1 MTDRIKKQKSELTVT
16 MWMTLDGFIAG
27 PNGEL
32 DWILGD
38 EQMSDYE
45 IGVISDADTILFGRK
60 TYQEFYAYWSEK
72 GPPKKGWEKIFAA
85 KMNALNKVVASK
97 TIEKAE
103 WNDSKIISGI
113 SAARIET
120 LKSESKNGIV
130 IYGSASIVQQ
140 LTNEGLIDEFQL
152 LIHPTLLG
160 DGKKLFEDVGKT
172 GLELVKS
179 EAFKSGVMVLT
190 YRPAYKSV

>member
-1 MTDRIKKQKSELTVT
+1 MSKLTTNQKSKLTVT
-16 MWMTLDGFIAG
+16 MWMSLDGIIAG

-72 GPPKKGWEKIFAA
+72 GPPKKGWEKTFAE

-113 SAARIET
+113 SAAQIKT
-120 LKSESKNGIV
+120 LKSESKSGIV

-140 LTNEGLIDEFQL
+140 LTKDGLIDEFQL
-152 LIHPTLLG
+152 LIHPILLG

-190 YRPAYKSV
+190 YRPASKSE

>member
-1 MTDRIKKQKSELTVT
+1 MSKLTTNQKSKLTVT
-16 MWMTLDGFIAG
+16 MWMSLDGIIAG

-45 IGVISDADTILFGRK
+45 IDVISDADTILFGRK

-72 GPPKKGWEKIFAA
+72 GPPKKGWEKTFAE

-113 SAARIET
+113 SAAQIKT
-120 LKSESKNGIV
+120 LKSESKSGIV

-140 LTNEGLIDEFQL
+140 LTKDGLIDEFQL
-152 LIHPTLLG
+152 LIHPILLG

-179 EAFKSGVMVLT
+179 EAFKSGVMLLT
-190 YRPAYKSV
+190 YRPASKSE